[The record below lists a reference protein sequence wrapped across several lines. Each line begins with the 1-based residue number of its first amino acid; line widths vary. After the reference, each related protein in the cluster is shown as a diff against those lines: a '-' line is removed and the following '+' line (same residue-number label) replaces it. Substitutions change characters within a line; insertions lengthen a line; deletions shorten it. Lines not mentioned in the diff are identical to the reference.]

1 MPWVKGYKWYRSR
14 SHAHS
19 DVCDEYANEDHDGLG
34 EGVFKK
40 ANVPDKPHPQCLCY
54 IVAVSMDDKDWLKA
68 YNAGRFNQYLGMR
81 VAESGVGE
89 YLTSTFLNKTGQVF
103 GQAAGM
109 VAVSAGYS
117 ALERMTRPG
126 GLKNVG
132 FNPVAMKRAVPSAR
146 GEMAAAAQAEY
157 YMDDNDPSAWGS
169 ADNSHPMA
177 EGNARLERALR
188 SVDNDLAQRQ
198 SAFKRLGYT
207 SLEQRWREAY
217 ARDAGLTRRRMDSD
231 PTSYMDRHAI
241 DDRYTTLFAGDQPGM
256 VRESSTGSMVENMA
270 KNMYGMSSYR
280 HMNVKARMARGDLGE
295 YDDLF
300 PDREEFWQRLHTVG
314 KMKEEGDPDW
324 VGEADNL
331 VDMWSDLD
339 ADVNGGMGLFGLSHS
354 DSRTYYEELVGQFI
368 SHAGTDD
375 LGRNFNAA
383 ERSGMFRINNHS
395 DMLKILDGS
404 MRPTQHETFQWRISS
419 ADWMGLDRLPDER
432 DIGHIFQDDAY
443 ISTEGRPEYFIGA
456 GVNSLSTIHRGVR
469 YMIHMPEGTMGSR
482 VNLFE
487 NEVILPRNTRFQ
499 VLNVVDLGDMSDFK
513 KEVHLSVI
521 HQEPSW
527 KPGHA
532 FIDKLSQELLD
543 KLDPTFK
550 GDDDEIWDAVMGDF

>member
-1 MPWVKGYKWYRSR
+1 MGGVKYAAMRLGRTELANAFHQTTIRHTREMPWVKGYKWYRSR

-132 FNPVAMKRAVPSAR
+132 FNPVAMKRAMPSAR

-241 DDRYTTLFAGDQPGM
+241 DADTPLSSPGTS
-256 VRESSTGSMVENMA
+256 RAWFESLLQA
-270 KNMYGMSSYR
+270 Q
-280 HMNVKARMARGDLGE
+280 
-295 YDDLF
+295 
-300 PDREEFWQRLHTVG
+300 W
-314 KMKEEGDPDW
+314 
-324 VGEADNL
+324 
-331 VDMWSDLD
+331 
-339 ADVNGGMGLFGLSHS
+339 
-354 DSRTYYEELVGQFI
+354 SRT
-368 SHAGTDD
+368 
-375 LGRNFNAA
+375 
-383 ERSGMFRINNHS
+383 
-395 DMLKILDGS
+395 
-404 MRPTQHETFQWRISS
+404 WRRTCT
-419 ADWMGLDRLPDER
+419 ACP
-432 DIGHIFQDDAY
+432 
-443 ISTEGRPEYFIGA
+443 P
-456 GVNSLSTIHRGVR
+456 
-469 YMIHMPEGTMGSR
+469 
-482 VNLFE
+482 
-487 NEVILPRNTRFQ
+487 
-499 VLNVVDLGDMSDFK
+499 
-513 KEVHLSVI
+513 
-521 HQEPSW
+521 
-527 KPGHA
+527 
-532 FIDKLSQELLD
+532 ID
-543 KLDPTFK
+543 T
-550 GDDDEIWDAVMGDF
+550 